1 MSSNKAT
8 KATNQGALMYT
19 YRISITSDIAD
30 IYGTFSQEK
39 PLTYGDFTRE
49 IRALMPADDEAKEI
63 KDSIKTKGGLRVR
76 RRVMTRS
83 GGVATAECELID

>member
-1 MSSNKAT
+1 
-8 KATNQGALMYT
+8 MYT

-63 KDSIKTKGGLRVR
+63 LGWIFEATVTFLSIFVI
-76 RRVMTRS
+76 
-83 GGVATAECELID
+83 TAALLAFFGILDIHII

>member
-1 MSSNKAT
+1 
-8 KATNQGALMYT
+8 MYT

-30 IYGTFSQEK
+30 IYGTFSQE
-39 PLTYGDFTRE
+39 

-63 KDSIKTKGGLRVR
+63 KDSITTKGGLRVR
-76 RRVMTRS
+76 RRVKTRS